1 MNKPNK
7 SEYNSYYEPYISALP
22 EKNINQILE
31 EQINEIQNLFGVLNE
46 SKGNFAYAEGK
57 WTVKEVL
64 GHITDT
70 ERIFAYRILSF
81 ARGEKQKIPGF
92 DQNEYVLNGNF
103 NKRTIKDLSEEFIYL
118 RKSNIIL
125 INSFNEETLKKIGNA
140 NGKEVTVNAL
150 QFILAG
156 HVHHHIKVLREKY
169 GV

>member
-7 SEYNSYYEPYISALP
+7 SDYNSYYEPYISALP

-31 EQINEIQNLFGVLNE
+31 EQINEIENLLGVLNE
-46 SKGNFAYAEGK
+46 SKGNFTYAEGK

-92 DQNEYVLNGNF
+92 DQNEYVLKGNF
-103 NKRTIKDLSEEFIYL
+103 NNRTIKDLTEEFILL

-125 INSFNEETLKKIGNA
+125 FNSFNEETLNKKGIA
-140 NGKEVTVNAL
+140 NESEVTVNAL
-150 QFILAG
+150 LYIIAG
-156 HVHHHIKVLREKY
+156 HVNHHIKVLKEKY
-169 GV
+169 GI